1 MDTNVERLSILIIE
15 DDLVDRKS
23 LERLLARSSLSSAKV
38 RCVTCLKDALDLVVR
53 ERFDIILSDLGLPDC
68 TGMEAVSRLREAVP
82 EVPIMVLSGL
92 DDEAIAI
99 SAVQQGV
106 QDYLIKGQVDSQLLV
121 RSVRYAV
128 ERRKAERNMRAAEH
142 RYRTIFDNSAVA
154 IMLVDDGERLIS
166 WNRFT
171 ESLLGMSH
179 DDLHLRSIR
188 SLYPADEWERIRA
201 YNIRRRGM
209 QHHLE
214 TRMLKKDGEII
225 DVDIS
230 LSVLKDADD
239 RVIGSI
245 GVVRDI
251 TERKRAEERL
261 DRSYSLLTATL
272 ESTADGLFVVDNA
285 QRVTSFN
292 RKFAE
297 MWRLQ
302 SEVLDKGDNGQVM
315 ETILDQVTNA
325 QDFLN
330 VVRTLSDDPKKAQSG
345 VLEIKDGRV
354 IEHYSQPQYLGD
366 KVNGRVWSFR
376 DITDRRKAVEA
387 LFRSEDR
394 FRQVVENAEECIWEV
409 DAEGLYTYA
418 SPVVQRIIGYSA
430 EELVGRMHFYELFH
444 PEDRDRLKQ
453 KIFEVFGRGET
464 FREFESRNLHKDGQ
478 EVWLSKSGV
487 PMLDDHQRVIGYRGV
502 DVDVTERRRIHEI
515 LHRKQKNLEAIFDAA
530 PIGMLLVDEQM
541 RVRRANDSIRDLSG
555 KDYPEIINQFPG
567 HVLGCIHAAENP
579 ANCETRCGD
588 KDACAECVL
597 YGTIR
602 RAVESGLPMHGVE
615 IQPSLMIRGQEVTPS
630 LSVSTE
636 PVVIDGTK
644 YAVVSINDVT
654 DRAKAEREL
663 RETMEIKSQF
673 ISTVSHELRTPLAS
687 MKEAVLI
694 VLDGVAG
701 PLNEDQRHF
710 LDVAKRNID
719 RLWRLINEVLDF
731 QKLGAGKM
739 KFHMQENDLGKVVE
753 DAYTTMLPY
762 ASKHRIHL
770 SLSAEPNL
778 PKGLFDGDR
787 LIQVITNLLS
797 NAVKFTPEDGKVS
810 LDLGRKDDEFV
821 LRVSDTGLG
830 IPKEALGRIFDRFY
844 RVSRPG
850 KEIKGTGLGLAI
862 VKAIVLAHGGHIEV
876 ASEVDQGT
884 TFTVFLPIAPKLQ
897 ADMSESGD
905 RVIEA
910 VVG

>member
-1 MDTNVERLSILIIE
+1 
-15 DDLVDRKS
+15 
-23 LERLLARSSLSSAKV
+23 
-38 RCVTCLKDALDLVVR
+38 
-53 ERFDIILSDLGLPDC
+53 
-68 TGMEAVSRLREAVP
+68 
-82 EVPIMVLSGL
+82 
-92 DDEAIAI
+92 
-99 SAVQQGV
+99 
-106 QDYLIKGQVDSQLLV
+106 
-121 RSVRYAV
+121 
-128 ERRKAERNMRAAEH
+128 
-142 RYRTIFDNSAVA
+142 
-154 IMLVDDGERLIS
+154 
-166 WNRFT
+166 
-171 ESLLGMSH
+171 
-179 DDLHLRSIR
+179 
-188 SLYPADEWERIRA
+188 
-201 YNIRRRGM
+201 
-209 QHHLE
+209 
-214 TRMLKKDGEII
+214 
-225 DVDIS
+225 
-230 LSVLKDADD
+230 
-239 RVIGSI
+239 
-245 GVVRDI
+245 
-251 TERKRAEERL
+251 
-261 DRSYSLLTATL
+261 
-272 ESTADGLFVVDNA
+272 
-285 QRVTSFN
+285 
-292 RKFAE
+292 

-302 SEVLDKGDNGQVM
+302 SEILDKGDGGQVM
-315 ETILDQVTNA
+315 ETILDQVINA

-345 VLEIKDGRV
+345 VLELKDGRV
-354 IEHYSQPQYLGD
+354 IEHYSQPQSLGD

-409 DAEGLYTYA
+409 DAEGLYTYV
-418 SPVVQRIIGYSA
+418 SPVVQRIIGYSS
-430 EELVGRMHFYELFH
+430 EEMVGRLHFYELFH

-567 HVLGCIHAAENP
+567 HVLGCIHAADNP

-597 YGTIR
+597 CGTIR

-615 IQPSLMIRGQEVTPS
+615 IQPSLRIRGQEVSPS

-739 KFHMQENDLGKVVE
+739 KFHIQENDLGKVVE
-753 DAYTTMLPY
+753 DAYSTMLPY
-762 ASKHRIHL
+762 ASKRRIHL
-770 SLSAEPNL
+770 SLSVESNL
-778 PKGLFDGDR
+778 PKGQFDSDR

-810 LDLGRKDDEFV
+810 IDLGRKGDEFV

-844 RVSRPG
+844 RVNRPG

-884 TFTVFLPIAPKLQ
+884 TFTVFLPLAPKLQ
-897 ADMSESGD
+897 AEMSESGD